1 MTNAEIIARAHVDS
15 AFRTA
20 LLKELLR
27 IAVAEDPNI
36 LTKALLKLGYK

>member
-1 MTNAEIIARAHVDS
+1 MSNKEIIAKAHANP

-27 IAVAEDPNI
+27 IAVAEDPQL
-36 LTKALLKLGYK
+36 LTKALLKLEKK

>member
-1 MTNAEIIARAHVDS
+1 MTNAEVIARAHADP

-27 IAVAEDPNI
+27 IAVAEDPML
-36 LTKALLKLGYK
+36 LTKALLKLEKK